1 MTQRVADSTQM
12 WLTAAGKKP
21 LLKHA
26 QELELGRKIME
37 GDERARN
44 TLVEHNLKLVISL
57 ASVYMNRG
65 LPFPDLIQEGNI
77 GLVRAAEKYDH
88 RKGFKFS
95 TYATFWIRQA
105 ITRSLSNTSRT
116 IRLPAHITEKL
127 FRLTKLT
134 EVMVYELGREPTE
147 EELVERSGIK
157 LQIVQ
162 IHMTN
167 MLDPLSIDTTPVG
180 DVGEECNLIDL
191 IEDESTPTAN
201 EVIDRLVLRDQITD
215 ELMAVLTPR
224 EKSVIELRFGL
235 FTEGNSFTLEQTG
248 KALHVTRERARQIE
262 WKALKKIRN
271 SWRGGRI
278 AQLIAA

>member
-271 SWRGGRI
+271 SWRWGRI